1 MVSWGARMFGQ
12 FLRFGLVGFSGFVVD
27 TATVYAL
34 RGPTGLYIAGL
45 IAYLLAATS
54 NWALNRSWTF
64 AAEPPAPAMRQWLEY
79 LLANSVGFV
88 VNRGIY
94 AVCIWQLPI
103 AARQPIIAL
112 AAGTA
117 VALIVN
123 FLLSRRVFTSPPAPR
138 A

>member
-1 MVSWGARMFGQ
+1 MFGQ